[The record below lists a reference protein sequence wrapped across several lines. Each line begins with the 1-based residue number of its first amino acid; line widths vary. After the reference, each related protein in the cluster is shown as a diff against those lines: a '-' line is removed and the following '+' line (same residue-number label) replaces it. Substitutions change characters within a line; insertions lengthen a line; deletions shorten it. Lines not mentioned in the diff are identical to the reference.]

1 MATQLCEQ
9 ATDLFSQVQEKYNQ
23 HAVHSLKQKL
33 ENKIDRLSSIS
44 DSLEQVG
51 NYQNASLLKPEVD
64 KIEKAKIKIDD
75 LSEDLDEPFLLSVV
89 GVGSYGKSTL
99 INGLLGQRVAEM
111 DFQPKTWKIDVFY
124 QSEEE
129 KVEVKYKYGST
140 DRISKQEA
148 EDLLE
153 KEEQK
158 RRDSRDKVYEE
169 FKKRREDY
177 DSLEA
182 KEELKE
188 VLREK
193 LLYKSKITEVRWPVE
208 SAELLENFQLV
219 DTPGLVQK
227 LLGEV
232 KMSVNE
238 YYYKADGVL
247 WMLSSETLAS
257 KQSRE
262 MMDKLEEDLKKV
274 AGSEQNLDNA
284 IAVLNKIDLL
294 REDGGQEAVDKVYQ
308 EAQHKFGDLFKE
320 IVPVSAKEA
329 LTGAE
334 NDDQDLIEQSGIQRL
349 KESIRNRFFT
359 KGQRIRIN
367 SKVQGVKR
375 VLQDLSQ
382 KLLDYSQRL
391 REDEVQRKKLARN
404 LKRELNK
411 TENSCQ
417 QQVASIFESYTK
429 RVKRNINLKAEQLF
443 EIESEEDR
451 KDFVEEEI
459 FNAQSFKRKFKR
471 LQKDISESLKSMR
484 DYYQDKSV
492 FKKYKHLKQGR
503 LTINNRQGVL
513 TTTND
518 NIYNQDLGELKINFG
533 IAFTTIGGMVF
544 GPIGAILGGIAS
556 YFGLAKWAAK
566 RWKLPKVKEQFREHL
581 EDSTTELEQ
590 KVMTNIEE
598 QVTKIDK
605 SITKVREESFAN
617 LHGDSEDIE
626 EIFENISNLEELAKK
641 EIEELTARKIILGQY

>member
-9 ATDLFSQVQEKYNQ
+9 TTDLFSQVQEKYNQ
-23 HAVHSLKQKL
+23 HAVHSLKQEL
-33 ENKIDRLSSIS
+33 ENKINSLSSIS
-44 DSLEQVG
+44 DALEQVG
-51 NYQNASLLKPEVD
+51 NYQNASLLKPEID
-64 KIEKAKIKIDD
+64 KIEEAKIKIDD
-75 LSEDLDEPFLLSVV
+75 LSEDLDDPFLLSVV

-129 KVEVKYKYGST
+129 KVEVKYKDGST
-140 DRISKQEA
+140 DRVSKQEA
-148 EDLLE
+148 EELLE

-158 RRDSRDKVYEE
+158 RRDSRDKVYKE
-169 FKKRREDY
+169 FKKRQEEY

-188 VLREK
+188 ILREK
-193 LLYKSKITEVRWPVE
+193 LLYKSNITEVRWPVE
-208 SAELLENFQLV
+208 SAELLEDFQLV

-247 WMLSSETLAS
+247 CMLSAETLAS

-274 AGSEQNLDNA
+274 AGSEQDLDNA

-308 EAQHKFGDLFKE
+308 EAQNKFGDLFKE

-375 VLQDLSQ
+375 VLQELSQ
-382 KLLDYSQRL
+382 ELLDYRQRL

-404 LKRELNK
+404 LERELNK
-411 TENSCQ
+411 TKNSCQ
-417 QQVASIFESYTK
+417 QQVVSTFESYTK

-451 KDFVEEEI
+451 KEFVEEEI
-459 FNAQSFKRKFKR
+459 FDAQSFKHKFKS
-471 LQKDISESLKSMR
+471 LQNDISESLKSMR
-484 DYYQDKSV
+484 DYYQEKSV
-492 FKKYKHLKQGR
+492 FKKYKHLKQGQ

-513 TTTND
+513 TTNND
-518 NIYNQDLGELKINFG
+518 SIYNQDLGDLKINFG

-566 RWKLPKVKEQFREHL
+566 RWKLPKVKKQFRDHL
-581 EDSTTELEQ
+581 EDSTAELEQ
-590 KVMTNIEE
+590 KVMTNIEK
-598 QVTKIDK
+598 QITKIDQ
-605 SITKVREESFAN
+605 SITEVREESFAN
-617 LHGDSEDIE
+617 LHGNSDDIGD
-626 EIFENISNLEELAKK
+626 IFKNISQLEELAKE
-641 EIEELTARKIILGQY
+641 EIEELTAKKIILGQY